1 MSVSALTGDWLSRIQ
16 ARLDQ
21 PYARVLACDPVN
33 PSMIRHWCE
42 AHGVNDSR
50 YRVGAGERSDGTL
63 LAPPS
68 MLQVWLQPGPSG
80 WRPEGSA
87 QVDATEII
95 RLFTEGGYTGL
106 VGVNV
111 DQEFVRYLRVG
122 ERLYSVSTLVLV
134 SDRKTTGLGDGY
146 FFTVRQDV
154 FTEDNEKVAVLH
166 FRQLCY
172 RPKEAS

>member
-1 MSVSALTGDWLSRIQ
+1 MSVNAQTGDWLSRIQ

-42 AHGVNDSR
+42 AHGVDDPR
-50 YRVGAGERSDGTL
+50 YRVGVGECSDAQ

-95 RLFTEGGYTGL
+95 RLFSEGGYTGL

-134 SDRKTTGLGDGY
+134 SDRKSTGLGDGY

-154 FTEDNEKVAVLH
+154 FAQDDEKVAVLH

-172 RPKEAS
+172 MPKESS

>member
-1 MSVSALTGDWLSRIQ
+1 MSVNAPTGDWLSRIQ

-42 AHGVNDSR
+42 AHGINDPR
-50 YRVGAGERSDGTL
+50 YGVDAGGSSDDES

-68 MLQVWLQPGPSG
+68 MLQVWLQPGPTG
-80 WRPEGSA
+80 WRPDGSA
-87 QVDATEII
+87 QVDATEVI
-95 RLFTEGGYTGL
+95 RLFCEGGYTGL

-111 DQEFVRYLRVG
+111 DQEFVRYLRTG

-154 FTEDNEKVAVLH
+154 FTPDDEKVAVLH

-172 RPKEAS
+172 LPKESS

>member
-1 MSVSALTGDWLSRIQ
+1 MNAQTDDWLSRIQ
-16 ARLDQ
+16 SRLDQ

-42 AHGVNDSR
+42 AHGINDSR
-50 YRVGAGERSDGTL
+50 YRVDAGGCSNDRL

-87 QVDATEII
+87 QMDATEII
-95 RLFTEGGYTGL
+95 RLFSEGGYTGL

-111 DQEFVRYLRVG
+111 DQEFVRYLRAG
-122 ERLYSVSTLVLV
+122 ERLHSVSTLVLV
-134 SDRKTTGLGDGY
+134 SDRKATGLGHGY

-154 FTEDNEKVAVLH
+154 FTQDGEKVAVLH
-166 FRQLCY
+166 FRQFCY
-172 RPKEAS
+172 SPKESS

>member
-1 MSVSALTGDWLSRIQ
+1 MSVNTQTGDWLARIQ

-42 AHGVNDSR
+42 AHGVDDSR
-50 YRVGAGERSDGTL
+50 YRVNADECSDAQL
-63 LAPPS
+63 LAPLT

-95 RLFTEGGYTGL
+95 RLFSEGGFTGL

-111 DQEFVRYLRVG
+111 DQEFVRYLRAG

-134 SDRKTTGLGDGY
+134 SDRKSTGLGDGY

-154 FTEDNEKVAVLH
+154 FAQDDEKVAVLH

-172 RPKEAS
+172 MPKESS